1 MPACKSL
8 EINPMDSSERSRRL
22 ADSPLGGMPG
32 DGLGPTRR
40 LRARRLAA
48 DERRFLQPSE
58 SRPGPPKERWRL
70 LVRGR
75 VQGVGYRASCCHRAK
90 ELGVGGWVRNRPD
103 GCVEVEAEGAP
114 QQLAEFRLWC
124 ESGPLKAQVTAVE
137 FTQIPGRGDDWFEI
151 RP

>member
-1 MPACKSL
+1 
-8 EINPMDSSERSRRL
+8 MDSSERSRRL

-32 DGLGPTRR
+32 DGLGPARR

-58 SRPGPPKERWRL
+58 ARPAPPQERWRL

-75 VQGVGYRASCCHRAK
+75 VQGVGYRAGCSRRAH

-103 GCVEVEAEGAP
+103 GSVEVEAEGTP
-114 QQLAEFRLWC
+114 QQLTEFRLWC
-124 ESGPLKAQVTAVE
+124 ERGPLLAHVTAVE
-137 FTQIPGRGDDWFEI
+137 STQIPGRGDDWFEI
-151 RP
+151 RR